1 MVPTDAENIR
11 RLVHYSFVSSF
22 PCSKG
27 GFQRGI
33 GQVVHK
39 QECQCCADGSRT
51 PARFPGL
58 DTGDTQ
64 LCFSDPVEA
73 AHARDRKLKIAKS
86 KDRTGPAASK
96 YSIFDGSS
104 SSYADNPAAPGSL
117 APFRTLQWSLREE
130 IAIVCPAKT
139 LTIAYDSEYKAFVF
153 PKEVGALK

>member
-1 MVPTDAENIR
+1 MHTD
-11 RLVHYSFVSSF
+11 
-22 PCSKG
+22 PG
-27 GFQRGI
+27 PQ
-33 GQVVHK
+33 
-39 QECQCCADGSRT
+39 
-51 PARFPGL
+51 PGL
-58 DTGDTQ
+58 VTGGPQ
-64 LCFSDPVEA
+64 LCFGNPVEA
-73 AHARDRKLKIAKS
+73 ANMRDRKLEIAKS

>member
-1 MVPTDAENIR
+1 MAPTNADKLDAWFITPLCPLLLALKVVFNAESGKWCISKNANAVPTDPG
-11 RLVHYSFVSSF
+11 L
-22 PCSKG
+22 
-27 GFQRGI
+27 Q
-33 GQVVHK
+33 
-39 QECQCCADGSRT
+39 
-51 PARFPGL
+51 PGL

-73 AHARDRKLKIAKS
+73 AHARDRKLEIAKS

-130 IAIVCPAKT
+130 IPIVCPAKT